1 MAHSPVVAD
10 DRSTSSSSSIPQYDV
25 IVCGAGPAGAMAA
38 ATAAQ
43 AGLKVALIEKHD
55 LPRHKP
61 CGGGMPMVM
70 QQHLW
75 DIAPAAFIESDVA
88 YMRHTWNFDQDV
100 YLGVINPEGV
110 SHPLSLWMVQRSL
123 FDQALAQR
131 AARAGA
137 ELRDGLAVRSLDIAA
152 DGVMVQAQSVKTG
165 ATWQAKARYVIGA
178 DGANGSVV
186 KATKLRQNRAIAIG
200 LEVELPHQWGT
211 GHESLRPE
219 IVHLEYGAIKHGY
232 GWIFPKADHLNIG
245 AGLFPVKQQD
255 MRQDRS
261 ARSMLQ
267 TAIFTYMDKLG
278 LSDDRDKIQFYGH
291 PLPVWGG
298 KEALHEGR
306 ILLVG
311 DAAGLINPLFGDGIL
326 HAVKS
331 GKIAAEAIAEDAASS
346 YTQRIHTDIGTD
358 FDAALKL
365 SKFFYNWTNICFKY
379 GVKYEKGT
387 RYATEL
393 LAGEL
398 PLAAVQNRAIK
409 RLTRSLGAKLA
420 MAFNRPG

>member
-1 MAHSPVVAD
+1 MTHSPAVTD
-10 DRSTSSSSSIPQYDV
+10 DRSPNGIPQYDL

-43 AGLKVALIEKHD
+43 AGLKVALLEKHH

-75 DIAPAAFIESDVA
+75 DIAPEAFIESDVA

-100 YLGVINPEGV
+100 YLGAINPDGV
-110 SHPLSLWMVQRSL
+110 SHPLSLWMVQRSI

-131 AARAGA
+131 AERAGA
-137 ELRDGLAVRSLDIAA
+137 ELRDGLAVRSLDVAT
-152 DGVMVQAQSVKTG
+152 DGVTVQAQSVKSG
-165 ATWQAKARYVIGA
+165 ATWTGKARYVIGA
-178 DGANGSVV
+178 DGANGVVV

-200 LEVELPHQWGT
+200 LEVELPHTWGT
-211 GHESLRPE
+211 GHESLRPDT
-219 IVHLEYGAIKHGY
+219 VHLEYGAIKPGY
-232 GWIFPKADHLNIG
+232 GWIFPKGDHLNIG

-261 ARSMLQ
+261 ARSALQ
-267 TAIFTYMDKLG
+267 AAVFTYMDKLG
-278 LSDDRDKIQFYGH
+278 LTYDRDKTPFYGH
-291 PLPVWGG
+291 PLPIWSG
-298 KEALHEGR
+298 KEPLHEGR

-331 GKIAAEAIAEDAASS
+331 GKIAAEAIVEDAAPS

-365 SKFFYNWTNICFKY
+365 SKFFYNWTHICFKY

-398 PLAAVQNRAIK
+398 PLASVQNRAIK
-409 RLTRSLGAKLA
+409 RLTRSVGAKVA
-420 MAFNRPG
+420 MAFNRRG

>member
-1 MAHSPVVAD
+1 MTHSPLAD
-10 DRSTSSSSSIPQYDV
+10 DRVTSIPQYDV
-25 IVCGAGPAGAMAA
+25 IVCGAGPAGSMAA

-43 AGLKVALIEKHD
+43 AGLKVALIEKQL

-75 DIAPAAFIESDVA
+75 DMVPEAFVESDVRF
-88 YMRHTWNFDQDV
+88 MRHTWNFDQDV
-100 YLGVINPEGV
+100 YLGAINPPGV
-110 SHPLSLWMVQRSL
+110 SHPLSLWMVQRSI

-131 AARAGA
+131 AVRAGA
-137 ELRDGLAVRSLDIAA
+137 ELRDGLAVRSLDIAS
-152 DGVMVQAQSVKTG
+152 DGITVQAQSVKSG
-165 ATWQAKARYVIGA
+165 ATWSGKARYVIGA
-178 DGANGSVV
+178 DGANGVV
-186 KATKLRQNRAIAIG
+186 AKATQLRRKRSIAIG

-211 GHESLRPE
+211 GHESLRPD
-219 IVHLEYGAIKHGY
+219 IVHLEYGAIKRGY
-232 GWIFPKADHLNIG
+232 GWIFPKGDHLNIG
-245 AGLFPVKQQD
+245 AGLFPIAQAD
-255 MRQDRS
+255 MRRDRT
-261 ARSMLQ
+261 ARESLQ
-267 TAIFTYMDKLG
+267 AAVFAYMDKLG
-278 LSDDRDKIQFYGH
+278 LAYDRENLQFYGH

-331 GKIAAEAIAEDAASS
+331 GKIAAEAIAESAADQ
-346 YTQRIHTDIGTD
+346 YTQRIHSHIGDD
-358 FDAALKL
+358 FDAALRL
-365 SKFFYNWTNICFKY
+365 SKIFYNWTKLCFNY

-387 RYATEL
+387 HYATQL

-398 PLAAVQNRAIK
+398 ALASVQNRAIN
-409 RLTRSLGAKLA
+409 RLTRSAGKKIVSAIKGLGT
-420 MAFNRPG
+420 P